1 MKIKIDYIESI
12 IDFDVSNVYSFE
24 VHNRKYLYRI
34 SSLFYSVFNGDIS
47 DEIEAF
53 DTNNNEI
60 KLNNKIRIFSEY
72 FDFGFDSKKY
82 LADLTKYILANID
95 QSESEDILKEYLK
108 ICKLIDRKLS
118 KLELPV
124 SISGEEGIDGVI
136 KTFKFKINQ
145 QEDLFDN
152 LLLIIDLEVILN
164 SHKVLCFMNLKQ
176 YLSNEELI
184 EFYKYATYNSINL
197 IMIESVKYDY
207 VKEYEKVIIIDQ
219 NLDECM
225 IQ

>member
-24 VHNRKYLYRI
+24 IHNRKYLYRL

-60 KLNNKIRIFSEY
+60 KLSNKIRFFSEY

-82 LADLTKYILANID
+82 LTDLTKYILTNID

-124 SISGEEGIDGVI
+124 SISGEEGIEGVI

-145 QEDLFDN
+145 HDDLFDN

-164 SHKVLCFMNLKQ
+164 SHKILCFMNLKQ
-176 YLSNEELI
+176 YLSSEELI